1 MHETGAVPMKQSPRE
16 QEQAKLFGPS
26 KFSAAGFMGDD
37 PRQPGE
43 IIAADAV
50 TVESLGTT
58 REAVAALLAA
68 AFDKA
73 EAALGDPV
81 ELRPGITATH
91 YEARGKIPSPFR
103 GDGVFQKGE
112 VSITEKTGGTT
123 IHVTRLGI
131 SMIRNHG
138 FFQGRG
144 SRYRIEPEDAV
155 RLAG

>member
-1 MHETGAVPMKQSPRE
+1 MKQSPRE

-26 KFSAAGFMGDD
+26 KFSAGGFLGDD
-37 PRQPGE
+37 PRQPEE
-43 IIAADAV
+43 IIAADAAAL
-50 TVESLGTT
+50 ESLGTT
-58 REAVAALLAA
+58 REAIAALLAA

-81 ELRPGITATH
+81 ELKPGVIAVH
-91 YEARGKIPSPFR
+91 HEARGKIPSPFR

-112 VSITEKTGGTT
+112 AAVTDRNSGAT
-123 IHVTRLGI
+123 IFVTRLGI

-144 SRYRIEPEDAV
+144 SRYRIEPEDAM
-155 RLAG
+155 RMCG

>member
-1 MHETGAVPMKQSPRE
+1 MKQSPRE
-16 QEQAKLFGPS
+16 QEQTKLFGPS
-26 KFSAAGFMGDD
+26 KFSAGGFLGND
-37 PRQPGE
+37 PRQPEE
-43 IIAADAV
+43 IIAADTAAL
-50 TVESLGTT
+50 ESLGVD
-58 REAVAALLAA
+58 RETVAALLAA

-73 EAALGDPV
+73 EAALGDVV
-81 ELRPGITATH
+81 ELKPGVVAVH

-112 VSITEKTGGTT
+112 VVVTDRNSGITLY
-123 IHVTRLGI
+123 VTRLGI
-131 SMIRNHG
+131 GMIRNHG